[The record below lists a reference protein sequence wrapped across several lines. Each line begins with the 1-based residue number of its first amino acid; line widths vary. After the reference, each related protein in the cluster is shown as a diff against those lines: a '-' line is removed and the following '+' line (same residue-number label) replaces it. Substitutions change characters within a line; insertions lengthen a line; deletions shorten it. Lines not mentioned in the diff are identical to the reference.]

1 MATNYQRGRAF
12 EYRVRNEMTRM
23 GAVYIMRAA
32 QSKGAADLI
41 VLWPR
46 RERIWTS
53 LEKSYVVEHPRR
65 APWLVQCKLGKGGM
79 PPAERELLIDI
90 ADQTGSLPILA
101 RQFVPRGPMEFINLQ
116 TEEVV

>member
-1 MATNYQRGRAF
+1 MASNYQRGRAF
-12 EYRVRNEMTRM
+12 EYRVRNEMTRR

-46 RERIWTS
+46 RERVALS
-53 LEKSYVVEHPRR
+53 QRKSYVVEHPRR

-79 PPAERELLIDI
+79 PPAERELLKDI
-90 ADQTGSLPILA
+90 ADKTGSTPILA
-101 RQFVPRGPMEFINLQ
+101 RQLVKRGPMEFINLQ
-116 TEEVV
+116 TEEEA